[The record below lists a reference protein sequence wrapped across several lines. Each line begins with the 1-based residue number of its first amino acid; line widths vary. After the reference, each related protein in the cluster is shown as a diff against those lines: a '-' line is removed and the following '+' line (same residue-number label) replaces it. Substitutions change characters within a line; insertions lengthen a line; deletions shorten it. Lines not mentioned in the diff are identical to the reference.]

1 MALLDLLQDYVA
13 ETASFLPLA
22 RPDLDERRYDLL
34 ESADDFEIW
43 AIHWPQGQGLE
54 LHDHGGAAG
63 ALWVVEGS
71 LEEHYIGADANVGRR
86 SIGAGAGAAFGPS
99 YVHDVLNVETTPA
112 TSIHAYSPALESMT
126 FYRRDG
132 RGLRGRSGRVPLGLL
147 VGAVSAVDQL
157 LEQARRRLRRVDAH
171 EAARLFDGGGLLVD
185 IRPAAQR
192 AEFGEIPV
200 ALVVERNNLEWRLDP
215 SGAHRLPGWKTP
227 GARWSSSARR
237 ATPPVWPRP
246 ACSTSAAPR

>member
-1 MALLDLLQDYVA
+1 MTITEEPSLPTKAPRPLLRAVPRPPRRGALGPVALLDLLQDYVA

-132 RGLRGRSGRVPLGLL
+132 RGLR
-147 VGAVSAVDQL
+147 VD
-157 LEQARRRLRRVDAH
+157 
-171 EAARLFDGGGLLVD
+171 
-185 IRPAAQR
+185 R
-192 AEFGEIPV
+192 AEY
-200 ALVVERNNLEWRLDP
+200 RSD
-215 SGAHRLPGWKTP
+215 
-227 GARWSSSARR
+227 SS
-237 ATPPVWPRP
+237 W
-246 ACSTSAAPR
+246 AP